1 MFLSE
6 WREFPSAFCLAG
18 KKTFQITGVLISPQP
33 DQEGKKLMFLSE
45 WREFPSA
52 PCLAG
57 KKKLDDSSRLD
68 VVEIASVPD
77 MLPSLLP
84 SWSD

>member
-1 MFLSE
+1 
-6 WREFPSAFCLAG
+6 
-18 KKTFQITGVLISPQP
+18 
-33 DQEGKKLMFLSE
+33 MFLSE

-68 VVEIASVPD
+68 FVKIARVPD
-77 MLPSLLP
+77 MLPRLFLSPRRAKDLSALRCTEALFKACFAETSL
-84 SWSD
+84 SS

>member
-1 MFLSE
+1 
-6 WREFPSAFCLAG
+6 
-18 KKTFQITGVLISPQP
+18 
-33 DQEGKKLMFLSE
+33 MFLSE

-68 VVEIASVPD
+68 FVEIMRVPD
-77 MLPSLLP
+77 MFPSLFP